1 MGLSGPHDQT
11 HLSSSP
17 SNHFLHHHHHSGR
30 NVFHLIALREISPR
44 TKHVPKRRWREA
56 SKPGPKTEATRD
68 ARRGLLSWVEAETLR
83 HLSAKYCPLVPP
95 PRSTIAAAFSPDG
108 RTLASTHGDHTVKI
122 IDCQTGRCLKV
133 LSGHRR
139 TPWVPETPGDR
150 SDCLNN
156 KVRFHPLHPEIIASG
171 SLDYEVR
178 LWDAS
183 TSECIGS
190 RDFYRPIASIAF
202 HAKGD
207 ILAVASGHKLY
218 IWQYNKR
225 GEASHPNFILKT
237 RRSLRAVHF
246 HPHAAPFLLTA
257 EVNDLD
263 SSDSSMTHATSLG
276 YLRYPPPAVFVA
288 NAHSSECVSLTA
300 ELSLVSLPF
309 LFVPSFAI
317 DGSTSMQVEP
327 SPSMQFQVDANE
339 VQQHY
344 NSMVSPTEAF
354 RTIPTGSH
362 SGIEDAA
369 DNHLPSGLGNVVY
382 DTTVDAMETDE
393 IQPIGRSQQGSSTN
407 LDTTGGVNT
416 AIRGVPVHIPNR
428 LDLSEIGHHQFL
440 PERDPSS
447 WELPFLQGWLM
458 GQSQADVPSVLP
470 LNGDGSSREP
480 SAQYINSSIL
490 ASHLSTHN
498 MTMPGSISLSGISG
512 RSSLQNRFSNSH
524 LSVSDSVEGAAQVNA
539 PSDWVD
545 TQPIISRIQSEITTS
560 LAAVATAELP
570 CTVKLRVWPHD
581 VENPFALLNAER
593 CCLTIPHAVLCR

>member
-139 TPWVPETPGDR
+139 TPWV
-150 SDCLNN
+150 
-156 KVRFHPLHPEIIASG
+156 VRFHPLHPEIIASG